1 MLRSRPLLIAL
12 ATLLLMQAAAA
23 SAQAPVR
30 QLPAADGEALAMSR
44 PQWRLWIPADY
55 QPRPGGAV
63 DLLLHFH
70 GDPQTVWNN
79 AAAARLNAVVV
90 TANYNGLSQAYAT
103 PFRDPALFQTL
114 LDDALGRLKTDPR
127 FGDAAHW
134 DHMAVASF
142 SAGYGAVR
150 EILKQ
155 PHYRDAI
162 AGLLA
167 VDSLYASTAPD
178 GAPEPAQ
185 MADYLTYAK
194 QAAAGE
200 KTFIYTHTEVR
211 TPTYESTRDT
221 GQALL
226 QGLGLEAQAINQPGL
241 GPLVFVRQAGQ
252 GGFAFWGSPG
262 DTGEDHMNHLRYMA
276 EWLDELPLAR
286 HAQEGPAKAVR
297 GTRRDGQNGDRS
309 AL

>member
-1 MLRSRPLLIAL
+1 MRYPRP
-12 ATLLLMQAAAA
+12 TLLAAASIAAFLGAAVVLAQPAAAA
-23 SAQAPVR
+23 DP
-30 QLPAADGEALAMSR
+30 LPAASGRALAMSR
-44 PQWRLWIPADY
+44 PQWRLWVPADY
-55 QPRPGGAV
+55 QPRPDGAV
-63 DLLLHFH
+63 DLLVHLH

-90 TANYNGLSQAYAT
+90 TANYNGLSRAYAA
-103 PFRDPALFQTL
+103 PFADPRLFQTL
-114 LDDALGRLKTDPR
+114 LDDALARLKTDPR

-134 DHMAVASF
+134 DHVVVASF

-167 VDSLYASTAPD
+167 VDSLYASTAAG

-194 QAAAGE
+194 RAVAGE
-200 KTFIYTHTEVR
+200 KTFIFTHTEVP

-221 GQALL
+221 GEALL
-226 QGLGLEAQAINQPGL
+226 RGLGLEAHATNQPGL
-241 GPLVFVRQAGQ
+241 GPLVFVRRAGE

-276 EWLDELPLAR
+276 EWLDDLPLDR
-286 HAQEGPAKAVR
+286 HAQ
-297 GTRRDGQNGDRS
+297 RRSGAAPN
-309 AL
+309 